1 VTVNGLRFISEHA
14 ERGARLYAQLADEV
28 FWCETCGRTHP
39 LREHREC
46 RKPTHRK
53 D

>member
-1 VTVNGLRFISEHA
+1 MSSNGLVYLADR
-14 ERGARLYAQLADEV
+14 RLYLQMADEI

-46 RKPTHRK
+46 REPTKPERA
-53 D
+53 